1 MTDQRRSVSESPA
14 PSTALPEA
22 VLFDHDGTLVDTE
35 PVWARAKEEVAA
47 EFDAVWTEQDTLACL
62 GQPMS
67 MTVDR
72 LRELG
77 VRLTPEEIVR
87 RLVATGQ
94 QVVAQEGIGFLPGIE
109 PLLREVAD
117 AGIPAAIVTNATTE
131 IARVT
136 ASRAPEGL
144 FRTVIGDEDVQRP
157 KPDPQPYLLAAERLG
172 VDITRCVVV
181 EDSPSGVAA
190 AEAAGAR
197 VVVVP
202 GMQPVP
208 DGAGDA
214 RVRHEELT
222 LAALRGVFA

>member
-72 LRELG
+72 LREL
-77 VRLTPEEIVR
+77 
-87 RLVATGQ
+87 
-94 QVVAQEGIGFLPGIE
+94 VVAQEGIGFLPGIE

-214 RVRHEELT
+214 RAEHEQLSLAT
-222 LAALRGVFA
+222 LRSVFA

>member
-1 MTDQRRSVSESPA
+1 M
-14 PSTALPEA
+14 
-22 VLFDHDGTLVDTE
+22 
-35 PVWARAKEEVAA
+35 
-47 EFDAVWTEQDTLACL
+47 
-62 GQPMS
+62 
-67 MTVDR
+67 DR

-77 VRLTPEEIVR
+77 VRLSPEEIVR
-87 RLVATGQ
+87 RLAATGQ

-190 AEAAGAR
+190 AHAAGAR

-202 GMQPVP
+202 GIQPVS

-214 RVRHEELT
+214 RAEHEQLSLAT
-222 LAALRGVFA
+222 LRSVFA